1 LEQEKDQSTLEGV
14 VESIIFKN
22 EESGYTVA
30 RIITG
35 NGMQETIMG
44 SIPFLGVGENIS
56 AVGDFIEHPKYGRQF
71 SVKSYTREMPT
82 DEDGI
87 YEYLAS
93 RAVKGIGSKTAK
105 AIVDKFGRRTFH
117 ILSNQPER
125 LAEIRGVSPEKA
137 REIGERFMSL
147 NVMRMLVEYLNNY
160 SLPAYLAAPL
170 LRTYGVTVL
179 EQLNEN
185 PYLLCEDEF
194 GVNFYEVD
202 KIAQDLGL
210 PQDSEVRLDAAL
222 LYELSYNLQNG
233 HAFIPEEKL
242 IAISAQLAGVED
254 DLIFDRLEELEM
266 RQRVV
271 RDTLGGLDVCYLWH
285 IYRCETFVAQEV
297 ARMKEMYLLPPPNL
311 RKQLAKAAEKASI
324 DYDEKQ
330 QEAICLPFS
339 AGISLIT
346 GGPGTGKTTALLTML
361 DLLEENGMTVQLAAP
376 TSRAAKRMSEVSHRE
391 ARTIHRMLETGID
404 ERTGKLVFKRN
415 KNNPLDCDVVI
426 IDESSMIDLTLA
438 SSVLDA
444 LKLHAR
450 LVLIGDADQLPPIG
464 PGSFFAD
471 LLACDGIPQVRLEHI
486 FRQALDSDII
496 ESARRINVG
505 DMPDLYSNNNDFYFT
520 TTPSA
525 ESAAQSVVSLVSRRI
540 PARFGIEP
548 GEIQVICP
556 SRQQAVGTANLNR
569 LLQAALNPP
578 ADDKPEIAM
587 GPVIFRLGDRVMQ
600 IRNNYDA
607 LWRKPETAEVGTGVF
622 NGDIGEIVYL
632 DRQNRVLVCL
642 FDDREVE
649 YGFDE
654 LNQLEHAWACTA
666 HKSQGSEY
674 KAVVIP
680 VYSAPERLLNR
691 SLLYTAVTR
700 AKQLL
705 ILVGRADTVELM
717 VSSNKK
723 TRRYSALRTRLR
735 ALL

>member
-1 LEQEKDQSTLEGV
+1 MEQERDSSTLEGV

-22 EESGYTVA
+22 EENGYTVA
-30 RIITG
+30 RVIT
-35 NGMQETIMG
+35 NDGMQETIMG
-44 SIPFLGVGENIS
+44 SIPFLGVGETIC
-56 AVGDFIEHPKYGRQF
+56 ATGDYVNHPQYGRQF
-71 SVKSYTREMPT
+71 SVRSYTREMPT

-105 AIVDKFGRRTFH
+105 AIVDKFGRRTFQV
-117 ILSNQPER
+117 LANQPER
-125 LAEIRGVSPEKA
+125 LSEIRGISPEKA
-137 REIGERFMSL
+137 REIGERFLSL
-147 NVMRMLVEYLNNY
+147 NVMRLLVEYLNSY
-160 SLPAYLAAPL
+160 DLPAYLAAPL
-170 LRTYGVTVL
+170 LRTYGPTVMD
-179 EQLNEN
+179 QLNSN
-185 PYLLCEDEF
+185 PYLLCEEEF

-202 KIAQDLGL
+202 RIAQDQGL
-210 PQDSEVRLDAAL
+210 PGDSAVRLDAAL

-233 HAFIPEEKL
+233 HAFIPEDKL
-242 IAISAQLAGVED
+242 IAISAQLAGVEEE
-254 DLIFDRLEELEM
+254 LIFDRLEELEM

-271 RDTLGGLDVCYLWH
+271 RDSLGGLDVCYLWN
-285 IYRCETFVAQEV
+285 IYRCETYVAQQV
-297 ARMKEMYLLPPPNL
+297 ARLKEMYLVPPQNIG
-311 RKQLAKAAEKASI
+311 RQLERAAAKAGI

-361 DLLEENGMTVQLAAP
+361 DLLEQNGMTVQLAAP
-376 TSRAAKRMSEVSHRE
+376 TSRAAKRMSELSHRE

-415 KNNPLDCDVVI
+415 ANNPLDCDVVI

-471 LLACDGIPQVRLEHI
+471 LLACQEIPQVRLQHI
-486 FRQALDSDII
+486 FRQALNSDII
-496 ESARRINVG
+496 ESARRINEG
-505 DMPDLYSNNNDFYFT
+505 ELPDLYSNNNDFYFT
-520 TTPSA
+520 TTPGA
-525 ESAAQSVVSLVSRRI
+525 DSAAQSVVSLVSRRI
-540 PARFGIEP
+540 PARFGIES
-548 GEIQVICP
+548 GDIQVICP
-556 SRQQAVGTANLNR
+556 SRQQACGTANLNK

-578 ADDKPEIAM
+578 AEDKPEIAM
-587 GPVIFRLGDRVMQ
+587 GPVLFRLGDRVMQ

-607 LWRKPETAEVGTGVF
+607 LWRRPETGEVGAGIF

-632 DRQNRVLVCL
+632 DRQNRVLVVG

-674 KAVVIP
+674 RAVVIP

-700 AKQLL
+700 AKELL
-705 ILVGRADTVELM
+705 ILVGRAETVELM
-717 VSSNKK
+717 VNSNKK

-735 ALL
+735 ELL

>member
-1 LEQEKDQSTLEGV
+1 MELEREVTTLEGV

-22 EESGYTVA
+22 DESGYTVA
-30 RIITG
+30 RIITADG
-35 NGMQETIMG
+35 TQETIMG

-56 AVGDFIEHPKYGRQF
+56 AQGDFVEHPKYGRQF

-93 RAVKGIGSKTAK
+93 RAVKGIGAKTAK
-105 AIVDKFGRRTFH
+105 AIVDKFGRRTFQ

-125 LAEIRGVSPEKA
+125 LAEIRGISPEKA

-147 NVMRMLVEYLNNY
+147 NVMRLLVEYLNGYN
-160 SLPAYLAAPL
+160 LPAYLAAPL
-170 LRTYGVTVL
+170 LRSYGPTVL
-179 EQLNEN
+179 EELNRN
-185 PYLLCEDEF
+185 PYILCEEEF

-202 KIAQDLGL
+202 RIAQDQGL

-222 LYELSYNLQNG
+222 LFELSYNMQNG
-233 HAFIPEEKL
+233 HAFIPEDKL
-242 IAISAQLAGVED
+242 IAIAAQLAGVEEE
-254 DLIFDRLEELEM
+254 LIFDRLEELEM

-271 RDTLGGLDVCYLWH
+271 RDVLGGMDVCYLWH
-285 IYRCETFVAQEV
+285 IYRCETYVAQQV
-297 ARMKEMYLLPPPNL
+297 ARLKELYLMPPGNL
-311 RKQLAKAAEKASI
+311 QKQLERAAGKTAIE
-324 DYDEKQ
+324 YDEKQ
-330 QEAICLPFS
+330 REAICLPFS
-339 AGISLIT
+339 AGISLVT

-361 DLLEENGMTVQLAAP
+361 DLLEQNGMTVLLAAP

-391 ARTIHRMLETGID
+391 AKTIHRLLETGID

-415 KNNPLDCDVVI
+415 CNNPLECDVVI

-444 LKLHAR
+444 MKLHTR

-496 ESARRINVG
+496 GNARRINLG
-505 DMPDLYSNNNDFYFT
+505 EMPDLQSNCNDFYFT
-520 TTPSA
+520 NSPSA

-578 ADDKPEIAM
+578 AEDKPEITM
-587 GPVIFRLGDRVMQ
+587 GPVIFRLGDRIMQ

-607 LWRKPETAEVGTGVF
+607 LWQRPDTGEVGTGVF
-622 NGDIGEIVYL
+622 NGDIGEIVHL
-632 DRQNRVLVCL
+632 DRQNRLLVCR

-654 LNQLEHAWACTA
+654 VNQLEHAWACTA

-717 VSSNKK
+717 VRSNKK